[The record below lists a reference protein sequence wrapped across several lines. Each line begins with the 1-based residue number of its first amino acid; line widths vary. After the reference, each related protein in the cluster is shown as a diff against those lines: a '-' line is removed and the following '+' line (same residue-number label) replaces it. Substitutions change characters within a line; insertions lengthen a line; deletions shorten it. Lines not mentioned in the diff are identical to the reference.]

1 MKAQFIELDIIL
13 KSDSKPW
20 IVDKLNPNI
29 PLLKIEPHEFNLFKS
44 GIYKSQGNKIN
55 FNGSTFWLPT
65 DFMNKLKIKSKNSK
79 VDISNLG
86 ISMQEFMNKE
96 VVNNVPF
103 EIDMDIFKSMVN
115 KNDDIYIICSKN
127 TKRNSEKQIDKLEQ
141 KMSEIGL
148 KVKNYY
154 YVSETFYNKN
164 DDEISHRKSKLVLQH
179 LIGLKS
185 DGNKFIDEEVEKY
198 TEISFWDDNKKSI
211 QFCIDINS
219 LLESMS
225 IGSEN
230 GVRMK
235 IKDEVSN
242 NDKLLIIKE
251 WTHNKSNKWK
261 EYQIEISLSNIIKN
275 FENFKY

>member
-1 MKAQFIELDIIL
+1 
-13 KSDSKPW
+13 
-20 IVDKLNPNI
+20 
-29 PLLKIEPHEFNLFKS
+29 
-44 GIYKSQGNKIN
+44 
-55 FNGSTFWLPT
+55 
-65 DFMNKLKIKSKNSK
+65 
-79 VDISNLG
+79 
-86 ISMQEFMNKE
+86 MQEFMNKE